1 MQHTTLRNRRETV
14 KNEAVIGGYGMGL
27 ARKRRN

>member
-1 MQHTTLRNRRETV
+1 MQYTTLRNRRETV
-14 KNEAVIGGYGMGL
+14 KNEAVIGGYEKGL